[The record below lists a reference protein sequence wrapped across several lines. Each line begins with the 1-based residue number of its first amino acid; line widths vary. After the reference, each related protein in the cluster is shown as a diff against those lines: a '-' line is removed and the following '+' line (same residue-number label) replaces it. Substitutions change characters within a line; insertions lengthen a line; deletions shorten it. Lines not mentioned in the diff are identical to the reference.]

1 MALKAYPLNDTDYTA
16 EDAQLYTATRT
27 SGVYA
32 DNHFNISVT
41 GADNNVT
48 IKSGLGWMKLST
60 FQGIAV
66 ANTEDVTINAG
77 VSDPSLPR
85 IDAVVYA
92 YDANAN
98 APEIII
104 KRGKTSS
111 NPTAPSV
118 VRDDFRHELHLYHI
132 LRRPGATTITARDI
146 IDLRMDS
153 DYCGMMADSVTKI
166 DMTAI
171 KAMVDSVLSELKE
184 KAELVD
190 SDPLFVLNNRVNELV
205 KSQGKGPSQV
215 VNLEVQNIG
224 DTATGTIESN
234 GFHAIVV
241 IKNATYSLSSRV
253 IATIP
258 DEFSPLMNMTIPEYS
273 YDGHELKIVG
283 NEIRI
288 DASSPSGQGGVV
300 GNMTFKFSFPLKAPY
315 IPELSDVRIGYDGSE
330 HKTAGEAVREQIG
343 NTMEGIKS
351 SVRSINGITPDENG
365 NVNVEPEHYPDWSHL
380 TWYVMGD
387 SLTDRNSKNAQ
398 GVPFTN
404 KYYYDF
410 IQEKTGIQIKVDGIG
425 GTGYKNNMNGTRKT
439 FLERVQEAFPENEP
453 TKNSDVDIVTIFGSG
468 NDLSSTDFDYA
479 KGAIWQTMS
488 YLLQH
493 RPGLRVIVV
502 PPAPWKSTD
511 THDYTK
517 WNELWKT
524 YCDNLELCAFK
535 CNHRYLSDM
544 YDCPPYFPGM
554 DGHMKKFFTTD
565 PNGIHPNEE
574 GHKALAP
581 YFYNALLQEL
591 ALKV

>member
-16 EDAQLYTATRT
+16 GDAQLYTATRT

-32 DNHFNISVT
+32 DNHFNISIT

-48 IKSGLGWMKLST
+48 IKPGLGWMKLST

-111 NPTAPSV
+111 NPAAPSV

-132 LRRPGATTITARDI
+132 MRRPGATAITARDI
-146 IDLRMDS
+146 IDLRMDA

-184 KAELVD
+184 KAEFVD
-190 SDPLFVLNNRVNELV
+190 SNPLFVLNNRVNELV

-224 DTATGTIESN
+224 DAATGTIESN

-241 IKNATYSLSSRV
+241 IENARYSYGGTSSRV

-258 DEFSPLMNMTIPEYS
+258 DEFYPLMNTTIPEHS

-283 NEIRI
+283 NKIVIE
-288 DASSPSGQGGVV
+288 SSTPDGQGIVV
-300 GNMTFKFSFPLKAPY
+300 GNRTFRFSFPLKAPY
-315 IPELSDVRIGYDGSE
+315 MPELSDVRIGYDGSE
-330 HKTAGEAVREQIG
+330 YKTAGEAVREQIS
-343 NTMEGIKS
+343 NVVVEGG
-351 SVRSINGITPDENG
+351 VTQDWVLEQINAAINDN
-365 NVNVEPEHYPDWSHL
+365 W
-380 TWYVMGD
+380 
-387 SLTDRNSKNAQ
+387 
-398 GVPFTN
+398 
-404 KYYYDF
+404 
-410 IQEKTGIQIKVDGIG
+410 
-425 GTGYKNNMNGTRKT
+425 
-439 FLERVQEAFPENEP
+439 EA
-453 TKNSDVDIVTIFGSG
+453 
-468 NDLSSTDFDYA
+468 
-479 KGAIWQTMS
+479 S
-488 YLLQH
+488 Y
-493 RPGLRVIVV
+493 
-502 PPAPWKSTD
+502 
-511 THDYTK
+511 
-517 WNELWKT
+517 
-524 YCDNLELCAFK
+524 
-535 CNHRYLSDM
+535 
-544 YDCPPYFPGM
+544 
-554 DGHMKKFFTTD
+554 
-565 PNGIHPNEE
+565 
-574 GHKALAP
+574 
-581 YFYNALLQEL
+581 
-591 ALKV
+591 

>member
-32 DNHFNISVT
+32 DNHFNISIT
-41 GADNNVT
+41 GTDNNVT

-111 NPTAPSV
+111 NPVAPSV

-132 LRRPGATTITARDI
+132 LRRPGATAITARDI

-190 SDPLFVLNNRVNELV
+190 SNPLFVLNNRVNELV

-224 DTATGTIESN
+224 YTATGTIESN

-241 IKNATYSLSSRV
+241 IKNASYSYAGEVSLV

-258 DEFSPLMNMTIPEYS
+258 DEFSPLMGMTIPEYS

-288 DASSPSGQGGVV
+288 DAFSNPGQGVAV
-300 GNMTFKFSFPLKAPY
+300 RSRTFKFSFPLKVPY
-315 IPELSDVRIGYDGSE
+315 MPELSDVRIGYDGVE
-330 HKTAGEAVREQIG
+330 YRTAGEAVREQIG
-343 NTMEGIKS
+343 NVVVEGG
-351 SVRSINGITPDENG
+351 VTQDWVLEQINAAINDN
-365 NVNVEPEHYPDWSHL
+365 W
-380 TWYVMGD
+380 
-387 SLTDRNSKNAQ
+387 
-398 GVPFTN
+398 
-404 KYYYDF
+404 
-410 IQEKTGIQIKVDGIG
+410 
-425 GTGYKNNMNGTRKT
+425 
-439 FLERVQEAFPENEP
+439 EA
-453 TKNSDVDIVTIFGSG
+453 
-468 NDLSSTDFDYA
+468 
-479 KGAIWQTMS
+479 S
-488 YLLQH
+488 Y
-493 RPGLRVIVV
+493 
-502 PPAPWKSTD
+502 
-511 THDYTK
+511 
-517 WNELWKT
+517 
-524 YCDNLELCAFK
+524 
-535 CNHRYLSDM
+535 
-544 YDCPPYFPGM
+544 
-554 DGHMKKFFTTD
+554 
-565 PNGIHPNEE
+565 
-574 GHKALAP
+574 
-581 YFYNALLQEL
+581 
-591 ALKV
+591 

>member
-132 LRRPGATTITARDI
+132 LRRPGATAITARDI
-146 IDLRMDS
+146 IDLRMDA

-171 KAMVDSVLSELKE
+171 KAMVDSVISELKE

-241 IKNATYSLSSRV
+241 IKNATYNLSPRV

-258 DEFSPLMNMTIPEYS
+258 DEFSPLMDMTIPEYS

-300 GNMTFKFSFPLKAPY
+300 RNRTFKFSFPLKAPY
-315 IPELSDVRIGYDGSE
+315 IPELSDVRIGYDGAE
-330 HKTAGEAVREQIG
+330 YKTAGEAVREQIG

-351 SVRSINGITPDENG
+351 SVRSINGAVPDENG

-387 SLTDRNSKNAQ
+387 SQTDRKSKNAQ

-404 KYYYDF
+404 K
-410 IQEKTGIQIKVDGIG
+410 
-425 GTGYKNNMNGTRKT
+425 
-439 FLERVQEAFPENEP
+439 
-453 TKNSDVDIVTIFGSG
+453 
-468 NDLSSTDFDYA
+468 
-479 KGAIWQTMS
+479 
-488 YLLQH
+488 
-493 RPGLRVIVV
+493 
-502 PPAPWKSTD
+502 
-511 THDYTK
+511 
-517 WNELWKT
+517 
-524 YCDNLELCAFK
+524 
-535 CNHRYLSDM
+535 
-544 YDCPPYFPGM
+544 
-554 DGHMKKFFTTD
+554 
-565 PNGIHPNEE
+565 
-574 GHKALAP
+574 
-581 YFYNALLQEL
+581 
-591 ALKV
+591 

>member
-1 MALKAYPLNDTDYTA
+1 MALKAYPLNDTDCTA

-425 GTGYKNNMNGTRKT
+425 GTGYINNMNGTRRT
-439 FLERVQEAFPENEP
+439 FLERVQDIDPA
-453 TKNSDVDIVTIFGSG
+453 KVDIVTIFGSG
-468 NDLSSTDFDYA
+468 NDLKSTDFNYA
-479 KGAIWQTMS
+479 KDAIWQTVKW
-488 YLLQH
+488 LALN
-493 RPGLRVIVV
+493 RPGLRVIIV
-502 PPAPWKSTD
+502 PPSPWMSKRNESGEIVTD
-511 THDYTK
+511 YSK
-517 WNELWKT
+517 RGELWKT
-524 YCDNLELCAFK
+524 YCDNLQLNALQVDF
-535 CNHRYLSDM
+535 RYLSDM
-544 YDCPPYFPGM
+544 YDCPPFNANFT
-554 DGHMKKFFTTD
+554 GHATKFFTTD

-574 GHKALAP
+574 GHKALAQ
-581 YFYNALLQEL
+581 YFYNALLKEL
-591 ALKV
+591 SFRE

>member
-1 MALKAYPLNDTDYTA
+1 MTLKAYPLNDTDYTA

-132 LRRPGATTITARDI
+132 LRRPGATAITARDI

-171 KAMVDSVLSELKE
+171 EAMVNSVLSELKE

-288 DASSPSGQGGVV
+288 DASSPSGQGGAV
-300 GNMTFKFSFPLKAPY
+300 GNRTFKFSFPLKAPY

-330 HKTAGEAVREQIG
+330 YKTAGEAVREQIG

-365 NVNVEPEHYPDWSHL
+365 NVQVTVPDSGQNGDGL
-380 TWYVMGD
+380 TSTEKSMLL
-387 SLTDRNSKNAQ
+387 SLFKNAAYTADMSATIAQ
-398 GVPFTN
+398 LETLW
-404 KYYYDF
+404 
-410 IQEKTGIQIKVDGIG
+410 G
-425 GTGYKNNMNGTRKT
+425 G
-439 FLERVQEAFPENEP
+439 
-453 TKNSDVDIVTIFGSG
+453 
-468 NDLSSTDFDYA
+468 
-479 KGAIWQTMS
+479 
-488 YLLQH
+488 
-493 RPGLRVIVV
+493 
-502 PPAPWKSTD
+502 
-511 THDYTK
+511 
-517 WNELWKT
+517 
-524 YCDNLELCAFK
+524 
-535 CNHRYLSDM
+535 
-544 YDCPPYFPGM
+544 
-554 DGHMKKFFTTD
+554 
-565 PNGIHPNEE
+565 NEE
-574 GHKALAP
+574 PDEPVGPELPEADVSQTGSVLSIVSGVTASQRGSVLAIS
-581 YFYNALLQEL
+581 
-591 ALKV
+591 

>member
-16 EDAQLYTATRT
+16 GDAQLYTATRT

-111 NPTAPSV
+111 NPAAPSV

-132 LRRPGATTITARDI
+132 LRRPGATAITARDI

-171 KAMVDSVLSELKE
+171 EAMVNSVLSELKE
-184 KAELVD
+184 KVEFVD

-224 DTATGTIESN
+224 NTATGTIESN

-241 IKNATYSLSSRV
+241 IKNATYNLSPRV

-258 DEFSPLMNMTIPEYS
+258 DEFSPLMGMTIPEYS
-273 YDGHELKIVG
+273 YEGHELKIVG

-288 DASSPSGQGGVV
+288 DAHSPSGQGGMV
-300 GNMTFKFSFPLKAPY
+300 GHRTFKFSFPLKVPY
-315 IPELSDVRIGYDGSE
+315 MPELSDLRIGYDGAE
-330 HKTAGEAVREQIG
+330 YRTAGEAVREQIS
-343 NTMEGIKS
+343 NVVVEGG
-351 SVRSINGITPDENG
+351 VTQDWVLEQINAAIN
-365 NVNVEPEHYPDWSHL
+365 
-380 TWYVMGD
+380 D
-387 SLTDRNSKNAQ
+387 SW
-398 GVPFTN
+398 
-404 KYYYDF
+404 
-410 IQEKTGIQIKVDGIG
+410 
-425 GTGYKNNMNGTRKT
+425 
-439 FLERVQEAFPENEP
+439 EA
-453 TKNSDVDIVTIFGSG
+453 
-468 NDLSSTDFDYA
+468 
-479 KGAIWQTMS
+479 S
-488 YLLQH
+488 Y
-493 RPGLRVIVV
+493 
-502 PPAPWKSTD
+502 
-511 THDYTK
+511 
-517 WNELWKT
+517 
-524 YCDNLELCAFK
+524 
-535 CNHRYLSDM
+535 
-544 YDCPPYFPGM
+544 
-554 DGHMKKFFTTD
+554 
-565 PNGIHPNEE
+565 
-574 GHKALAP
+574 
-581 YFYNALLQEL
+581 
-591 ALKV
+591 